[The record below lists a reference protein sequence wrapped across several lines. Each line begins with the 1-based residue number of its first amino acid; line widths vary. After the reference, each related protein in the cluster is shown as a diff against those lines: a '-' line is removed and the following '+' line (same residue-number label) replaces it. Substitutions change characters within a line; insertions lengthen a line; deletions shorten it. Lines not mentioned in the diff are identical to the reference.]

1 MPWMVRGPSW
11 GLARPITHPAEI
23 GALSLVR
30 AAVDPGLPGGAYVG
44 PGGWREFT
52 GYPALLQLSAQA
64 RDPGLQQ
71 RLWQESQ
78 RLTGISYDFAAAAD
92 R

>member
-1 MPWMVRGPSW
+1 MPWMFRGPSW
-11 GLARPITHPAEI
+11 GLARPITHPADV

-30 AAVDPGLPGGAYVG
+30 AAVDPDITGGAYVG

-52 GYPALLQLSAQA
+52 GYPVVLQPSERA
-64 RDPGLQQ
+64 RDLGLAQ
-71 RLWQESQ
+71 RLWEESE
-78 RLTGISYDFAAAAD
+78 RLTGVSYDFTPAAG

>member
-1 MPWMVRGPSW
+1 MFRGPSW
-11 GLARPITHPAEI
+11 GLARPITHPADV

-30 AAVDPGLPGGAYVG
+30 AAADPGITGGAYVG

-52 GYPALLQLSAQA
+52 GYPVVLPPSARA
-64 RDPGLQQ
+64 RDQDLQQ
-71 RLWQESQ
+71 RLWQESE
-78 RLTGISYDFAAAAD
+78 RLTGASYDFAAMAG